1 MIPVLEAKG
10 LSAGYGQIRV
20 VSGVDIKVERGQIAA
35 LMGPNGAG
43 KTTSLRALV
52 GAIPQRGGEV
62 HWQGTPTRAPLH
74 RRASDGLAYI
84 SEERAVVPSLTVRDN
99 LRIGRG
105 DLGGALEQFP
115 ELAPL
120 LRRRASLL
128 SGGEQQ
134 MLAVATAMSRRPTA
148 LVVDELSL
156 GLAPLIVERLLKA
169 LRQAADE
176 GLAVLLVEQ
185 HVAPVLRVA
194 DVVYV
199 MSQGV
204 IVYEDT
210 AEEARSNIAEI
221 EATYL
226 GNASP

>member
-1 MIPVLEAKG
+1 MTAVLEAKE

-20 VSGVDIKVERGQIAA
+20 VNDIDIKVERGQIAA
-35 LMGPNGAG
+35 LMGANGAG

-52 GAIPQRGGEV
+52 GAIPRSGGEV
-62 HWQGTPTRAPLH
+62 HWQGAPTRAPLH
-74 RRASDGLAYI
+74 RRARDGLAYI
-84 SEERAVVPSLTVRDN
+84 SEERSVVPSLTVRDN

-105 DLGGALEQFP
+105 DVGGALEQFP

-128 SGGEQQ
+128 SGGQQQ
-134 MLAVATAMSRRPTA
+134 MLAVAMAMSRRPTA
-148 LVVDELSL
+148 LVADELSL
-156 GLAPLIVERLLKA
+156 GLAPLIVERLLEA

-185 HVAPVLRVA
+185 HVAPVLRIA
-194 DVVYV
+194 DAVYV
-199 MSQGV
+199 MSQGR
-204 IVYEDT
+204 IVYQGT
-210 AEEARSNIAEI
+210 AEEARSNITEI

-226 GNASP
+226 GNANP